1 MCLAA
6 LVCGVPAVFCLS
18 VIIQSGGRAAQAG
31 RGAIRQGGRGVRVPP
46 DAGVSGLATL
56 QGGGKRAGTR
66 AERGVYIP
74 HTFQRSFPKWGGV
87 GENRG

>member
-1 MCLAA
+1 MQAF
-6 LVCGVPAVFCLS
+6 PAWLP
-18 VIIQSGGRAAQAG
+18 SG
-31 RGAIRQGGRGVRVPP
+31 
-46 DAGVSGLATL
+46 
-56 QGGGKRAGTR
+56 GGGKRAGTR